1 MALRFVGSTQARSTP
16 PPHTQTLT
24 TPPPNSNNQ
33 HQGLLNVLALGLAS
47 VAQRIPP
54 GGQTFLEHQPPP
66 ERDFSTLDAA
76 DVGTAPLCLEFH
88 PGDLQEY
95 LQEHEREVPTL
106 LARWGASWSE

>member
-1 MALRFVGSTQARSTP
+1 M
-16 PPHTQTLT
+16 
-24 TPPPNSNNQ
+24 
-33 HQGLLNVLALGLAS
+33 LALGLAS

-66 ERDFSTLDAA
+66 ERDFSTLDSA

-95 LQEHEREVPTL
+95 LQEHEQEVPTL

>member
-1 MALRFVGSTQARSTP
+1 MSHGRQRRPGRHCSKTLFTNPSPTHP
-16 PPHTQTLT
+16 PPLSHK
-24 TPPPNSNNQ
+24 
-33 HQGLLNVLALGLAS
+33 QGLLNVLALGLAS

-54 GGQTFLEHQPPP
+54 GGQSFLEHQPQPDK
-66 ERDFSTLDAA
+66 DFSALDAA

-106 LARWGASWSE
+106 VARWGASWAE